1 MRIKA
6 AADHPRDEVPGCH
19 LVNQKRTLARAV
31 FEHGHTVGD
40 LKDLLEPMRYVNHAE
55 LSLTQFADYRKQGLR
70 LRDRQGCGRF
80 VKDDELSIDRE
91 SLGNLDKLLLGRRES
106 LDRRL
111 WIGIQSDLGQQGDR
125 PSPLLASIDEA
136 PAPRRLSARED
147 VFRDA
152 QRSEEAALLEDDGY
166 AGPLGVALV
175 AECTELSTVPFQ

>member
-1 MRIKA
+1 MS
-6 AADHPRDEVPGCH
+6 
-19 LVNQKRTLARAV
+19 
-31 FEHGHTVGD
+31 TVTRSSD

-55 LSLTQFADYRKQGLR
+55 LSLTQFADHRKQRLC
-70 LRDRQGCGRF
+70 LRDCQGCGRF

-106 LDRRL
+106 LDRR
-111 WIGIQSDLGQQGDR
+111 IGVGVQSDSGKQVSR
-125 PSPLLASIDEA
+125 SSPLLVPIDEA

-152 QRSEEAALLEDDGY
+152 QGSEEAALLEDDGY

-175 AECTELSTVPFQ
+175 AEGIEPLTVPFQ